1 MNKEL
6 ILALMT
12 NSFKQANI
20 KLAVENGIEQSL
32 AIQHVDAMNSS
43 VEKCMS
49 QVLEDLLDNFPN
61 FIK

>member
-6 ILALMT
+6 ILHTMT

-20 KLAVENGIEQSL
+20 NLAVEKGMQEKEASEYINNMSESI
-32 AIQHVDAMNSS
+32 A
-43 VEKCMS
+43 KCMAN
-49 QVLEDLLDNFPN
+49 VLEDLLDNFPN